1 MSQAPRPI
9 HQKVFNF
16 VFYIFDSLLSLLDSF
31 FYTYIYIVSPPHPT
45 SIIVSFSFYTPN
57 PDNDGKKVQ
66 DFYLSMEAAIM
77 EHPLWA
83 AATFEELDSAMEVL
97 TTVQLQ

>member
-1 MSQAPRPI
+1 M
-9 HQKVFNF
+9 
-16 VFYIFDSLLSLLDSF
+16 LLL
-31 FYTYIYIVSPPHPT
+31 PPT
-45 SIIVSFSFYTPN
+45 SFIVSFSFYTPN

-66 DFYLSMEAAIM
+66 DFYLSMEAAIR